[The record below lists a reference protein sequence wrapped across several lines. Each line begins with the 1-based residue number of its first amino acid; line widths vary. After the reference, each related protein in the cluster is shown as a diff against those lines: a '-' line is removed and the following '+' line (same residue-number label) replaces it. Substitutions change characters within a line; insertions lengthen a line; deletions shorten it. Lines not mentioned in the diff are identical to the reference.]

1 MEPDGEK
8 RWFAVR
14 TVFKFGVKS
23 DGTNLYEER
32 IVGFTAQDADAA
44 MEKAETESDEY
55 VRGSSIGQIH
65 DDVWSY
71 EQDGD
76 DLIDGYELWSQV
88 FESDLSLDDFY
99 AERYTKY
106 NYNPE

>member
-1 MEPDGEK
+1 MTSNADK

-14 TVFKFGVKS
+14 TVYTFGVKS
-23 DGTNLYEER
+23 DGKNLYEER
-32 IVGFTAQDADAA
+32 IVAFTAQDADYA
-44 MEKAETESDEY
+44 MEKAEAESDEY
-55 VRGSSIGQIH
+55 AKGASIEQIH

-88 FESDLSLDDFY
+88 FESDLSLHDFY

-106 NYNPE
+106 HYNPD